1 MHIFGKYILF
11 LREAFVRNENFRT
24 VFHLFIEEA
33 IKIGNKS
40 IFIVFI
46 IAFFTGAVSTI
57 QTAYNLAAPYLEDF
71 IIGLAVRDMILG
83 ITPTL
88 IGFVF
93 AGKVG
98 SHIAGELGNMRIS
111 EQVDALEVM
120 GINSISYLVQPRIT
134 ASVMML
140 PLLMI
145 FSCFVSL
152 LGGYLTAVYANVI
165 SGADYTY
172 GIRYDFVPLAIY
184 ICIIKAVVFGFLVS
198 SISAFKGFYTEGGA
212 FQVGRS
218 GTLAAV
224 SSCIAI
230 VVSDYFL
237 TQMFAG
243 I

>member
-1 MHIFGKYILF
+1 MHSLGRYIIFLK
-11 LREAFVRNENFRT
+11 EAFTRNESFRT
-24 VFHLFIEEA
+24 VFYLFIEEA
-33 IKIGNKS
+33 FKIGNKS
-40 IFIVFI
+40 VFIVFI

-57 QTAYNLAAPYLEDF
+57 QTAYNLTAPYLEDF

-120 GINSISYLVQPRIT
+120 GINSVSYLVQPRIT
-134 ASVMML
+134 ASVVML
-140 PLLMI
+140 PLLMVL
-145 FSCFVSL
+145 SCFVSL

-172 GIRYDFVPLAIY
+172 GIRYDFVPFTIY
-184 ICIIKAVVFGFLVS
+184 ICIVKAVVFGFLVS
-198 SISAFKGFYTEGGA
+198 SISAFKGFNTSGGA
-212 FQVGRS
+212 FQVGKS
-218 GTLAAV
+218 GTLAV
-224 SSCIAI
+224 VNSCIAI
-230 VVSDYFL
+230 VVADYFL

-243 I
+243 L